1 MIRQANAHVS
11 LEEMI
16 SVTNF
21 YKDKL
26 VSLKSSM
33 IQLSERDALR
43 LWLLILFQIFLQR
56 FIVDKKNDK
65 ELPILPNI
73 LIFSLMLLIAYP
85 PTAIAYYEDYNNIYS
100 YWYRNFTD
108 LKRQNT
114 RYLSFNKRKIYAEL

>member
-43 LWLLILFQIFLQR
+43 LWLSILFQIFLQR

-65 ELPILPNI
+65 ELPILPDI

-85 PTAIAYYEDYNNIYS
+85 PTAIAYYEDYNNI
-100 YWYRNFTD
+100 
-108 LKRQNT
+108 L
-114 RYLSFNKRKIYAEL
+114 